1 MNDFKFLLESR
12 LDFWTRINTKWSCFR
27 LFQSLFEAILIDY
40 NCGALGLNY
49 FLGDTS
55 LSSAFWAPVCRP
67 ERPFNLLYLQKDIPN
82 VSGMISNFQ

>member
-1 MNDFKFLLESR
+1 MDSDVFALR
-12 LDFWTRINTKWSCFR
+12 LFFTRRFR